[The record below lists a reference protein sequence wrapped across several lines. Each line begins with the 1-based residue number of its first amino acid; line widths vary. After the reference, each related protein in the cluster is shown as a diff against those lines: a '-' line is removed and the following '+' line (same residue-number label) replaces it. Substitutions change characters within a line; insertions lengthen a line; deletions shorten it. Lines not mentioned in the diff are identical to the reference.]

1 MTDSG
6 YSLVLLAGL
15 LAGPAAAFLVKPET
29 LIIFLIFPLAGIMTP
44 AGKGMARLLPLLT
57 APALALAWGLLSGTD
72 VIVER
77 SLRWMAALAAGASM
91 SGALGASR
99 ASQILHSIS
108 RHVRLRGMVE
118 SLALAVSLAGPYS
131 RRVLEVFTLSRR
143 EGRSLM
149 DSFAS
154 ALSST
159 GTLEDCEEAERTFRS
174 NISLFSAVAAWCLM
188 LCGVMNV
195 I

>member
-1 MTDSG
+1 MTESG

-15 LAGPAAAFLVKPET
+15 LAGPAAAFMVKPET
-29 LIIFLIFPLAGIMTP
+29 LVLFLVFPLAGIMTP
-44 AGKGMARLLPLLT
+44 ARKGMVRLLPLLT
-57 APALALAWGLLSGTD
+57 APALALAWGLLSGSG

-77 SLRWMAALAAGASM
+77 SARWMAALVAGASM

-108 RHVRLRGMVE
+108 RHVRLRGLVE

-131 RRVLEVFTLSRR
+131 RRVLEVFTRSRR
-143 EGRSLM
+143 EGGSLM
-149 DSFAS
+149 DSFES

-159 GTLEDCEEAERTFRS
+159 ATLDDCKEAERTFRS
-174 NISLFSAVAAWCLM
+174 SISLFAALAAWCMM
-188 LCGVMNV
+188 LCGVMDV